1 MIPAGTTP
9 GAERSA
15 EQTLPSSVRQ
25 LQARSVDAERIATTT
40 VSIFTGGGDWHY
52 AIPLV
57 QSLARRQLSVEVVGS
72 DHLASVPKLSAG
84 NVSIH
89 NLHGDN
95 GPGAS
100 LGKKIRRTAALY
112 LRMIRYATRT
122 NASLFHIL
130 WLSSFPIIDA
140 VILLPYF
147 RLLGKRLVF
156 TAHNIDAGER
166 DGRSLL
172 TTRWKLRLIYRLMDH
187 IFVHTGTMK
196 RQLEEDFGVAPAKVT
211 VIPFGLNTVVP
222 DSNLTRCS
230 AREKL
235 GLSSSEHIILFFG
248 NITAYKGLEYLLEAF
263 ALVERRGSIRPR
275 LIIAGRVKDRRSKR
289 YYQDLVALMSR
300 LGIGPRVIS
309 HVEFIPDVEVEAYF
323 KAADVCV
330 LPYTTVFQTGVL
342 FLAYRFGLPAIATD
356 VGAIRE
362 DLIEGRTGLICQP
375 RDAEHLADT
384 LEEYF
389 SSEMYRDLD
398 HTRGDIR
405 RLATERYSWDGI
417 AHTTQG
423 VYEALMMGRREG
435 AIVS

>member
-1 MIPAGTTP
+1 MPGTTP
-9 GAERSA
+9 AIERPGERQMPSGAAQR
-15 EQTLPSSVRQ
+15 P
-25 LQARSVDAERIATTT
+25 ARAAAGARPAAMV

-57 QSLARRQLSVEVVGS
+57 QSLARKRLFVEVVGS
-72 DHLASVPKLSAG
+72 DHLASVPGLSTD

-89 NLHGDN
+89 NLHGN
-95 GPGAS
+95 NAPGAS
-100 LGKKIRRTAALY
+100 LGQKVRRTVGLY
-112 LRMIRYATRT
+112 LRMIRYAAQTD
-122 NASLFHIL
+122 ASIFHIL

-140 VILLPYF
+140 AILLPYF

-156 TAHNIDAGER
+156 TAHNIDASER
-166 DGRSLL
+166 DGRSSSA
-172 TTRWKLRLIYRLMDH
+172 TRWKLRLIYRLMDH
-187 IFVHTGTMK
+187 IFVHTRNMK

-222 DSNLTRCS
+222 DSDLTRRA
-230 AREKL
+230 ARETLRLAPDEKV
-235 GLSSSEHIILFFG
+235 ILFFG
-248 NITAYKGLEYLLEAF
+248 NITAYKGLEYLLEAL
-263 ALVERRGSIRPR
+263 ALVDKRGAIQPK
-275 LIIAGRVKDRRSKR
+275 LVIAGRVKDRRAQP
-289 YYQDLVALMSR
+289 YYQDLLALMAR
-300 LGIGPRVIS
+300 LDIAPRVLA
-309 HVEFIPDVEVEAYF
+309 HVQFIPDEKVEAYF

-330 LPYTTVFQTGVL
+330 LPYATVFQTGVL

-362 DLIEGRTGLICQP
+362 DLVEGRTGLVCRP
-375 RDAEHLADT
+375 RDSKDLADAV
-384 LEEYF
+384 EEYF
-389 SSEMYRDLD
+389 NSEMYRHLD